1 MIWRLAWRNLWRQ
14 RSRTLILMSAVT
26 LSYAMVLAAMGMG
39 DDQHQQML
47 DAAVEGAGGDVL
59 VHGDGYWDSRAG
71 DIVVNSAAAVTEAV
85 SGVDGVRV
93 VLPRV
98 VIDGLLSTAVGNRPV
113 QLMGVNADAEVALR
127 DVQSDVVEGDRLGET
142 DLRAPLLLGGPV
154 AEELEVGPGDRVVL
168 TATGADGELT
178 RALFHVAGVIRS
190 GRADLDEVLA
200 YTTLEAAADAV
211 GLGDQLVQ
219 LGVLVAPGTEPD
231 VVKAGILAA
240 LPSDGVGLEVLTWRE
255 ALPEMVGFIEIDDA
269 FLYIYAVVIYLVV
282 VFAIANTFLV
292 SVLERVREFGLL
304 NALGLRGGRLAR
316 LVLAETTLMTMLSM
330 ALGLGL
336 AFAIHSALSRW
347 GISVAAWG
355 IEEIELAGVDLAN
368 MVMRSRIVVSK
379 WVTASV
385 LVALATICS
394 AIYPALR
401 AARLAPAEAM
411 RFYE

>member
-14 RSRTLILMSAVT
+14 RARTLILMSAVT

-39 DDQHQQML
+39 DDSHFQML

-59 VHGDGYWDSRAG
+59 VHGDGYWESRSG
-71 DIVVNSAAAVTEAV
+71 DVVIDRATAVATAVGAVPDVAA
-85 SGVDGVRV
+85 

-113 QLMGVNADAEVALR
+113 QLLGVDPEAERALR
-127 DVQSDVVEGDRLGET
+127 DVESDVVEGDRLSES
-142 DLRAPLLLGGPV
+142 DLRAPLLLGGAV

-168 TATGADGELT
+168 TATGADGELA
-178 RALFHVAGVIRS
+178 RALFHVAGVVRS

-200 YTTLEAAADAV
+200 YTTLEAASDAV

-219 LGVLVAPGTEPD
+219 LGVLVEEGVEPET
-231 VVKAGILAA
+231 VQAGIRAV
-240 LPSDGVGLEVLTWRE
+240 LPDGGAGLEVLTWRE

-269 FLYIYAVVIYLVV
+269 FLYVYAVVIYLVV

-316 LVLAETTLMTMLSM
+316 LVLAETALMTVLSM
-330 ALGLGL
+330 TLGL
-336 AFAIHSALSRW
+336 ALALAIHGALARW

-355 IEEIELAGVDLAN
+355 VEEMELAGVDLAN

-379 WVTASV
+379 WVTTSV
-385 LVALATICS
+385 LVALATVCS

>member
-26 LSYAMVLAAMGMG
+26 LSYAMVLAAMGVG
-39 DDQHQQML
+39 DDSHFQML
-47 DAAVEGAGGDVL
+47 DAAVEGAGGEVL
-59 VHGDGYWDSRAG
+59 VHGEGYWEARSG
-71 DIVVNSAAAVTEAV
+71 DILIDGAQTVGELVAA
-85 SGVDGVRV
+85 VDGVANV
-93 VLPRV
+93 MPRV
-98 VIDGLLSTAVGNRPV
+98 AIDGLLSTAVGNRPV
-113 QLMGVNADAEVALR
+113 QLLGIRPRAEVALR
-127 DVQSDVVEGDRLGET
+127 DVDADVVEGDRLDDTE
-142 DLRAPLLLGGPV
+142 LRAPLLLGGPV

-178 RALFHVAGVIRS
+178 RALFHVAGIVRS

-200 YTTLEAAADAV
+200 YTTLEAAGDAL
-211 GLGDQLVQ
+211 GLDDQLVQ
-219 LGVLVAPGTEPD
+219 FGVLVESGVEPETVQD
-231 VVKAGILAA
+231 RIREA
-240 LPSDGVGLEVLTWRE
+240 LPEGGAGLEVLTWRE

-269 FLYIYAVVIYLVV
+269 FLYVYAVVIYLVV

-316 LVLAETTLMTMLSM
+316 LVLAETALMTALSM
-330 ALGLGL
+330 VLGL
-336 AFAIHSALSRW
+336 ALALAIHGALARW

-368 MVMRSRIVVSK
+368 MVMRSQIVVCK

-385 LVALATICS
+385 LVAVATISS

>member
-26 LSYAMVLAAMGMG
+26 LSYAMVLAAMGVG
-39 DDQHQQML
+39 DDSHFQML
-47 DAAVEGAGGDVL
+47 DAAVEGAGGEVL
-59 VHGDGYWDSRAG
+59 VHGEGYWEARSG
-71 DIVVNSAAAVTEAV
+71 DILIDGAQTVGELVAA
-85 SGVDGVRV
+85 VDGVANV
-93 VLPRV
+93 MPRV
-98 VIDGLLSTAVGNRPV
+98 AIDGLLSTAVGNRPV
-113 QLMGVNADAEVALR
+113 QLLGIRPRAEVALR
-127 DVQSDVVEGDRLGET
+127 DVDADVVEGDRLDDTE
-142 DLRAPLLLGGPV
+142 LRAPLLLGGPV

-178 RALFHVAGVIRS
+178 RALFHVAGIVRS

-200 YTTLEAAADAV
+200 YTTLEAAGDAL
-211 GLGDQLVQ
+211 GLDDQLVQ
-219 LGVLVAPGTEPD
+219 FGVLVESGVEPETVQD
-231 VVKAGILAA
+231 RIREA
-240 LPSDGVGLEVLTWRE
+240 LPEGGAGLEVLTWRE

-269 FLYIYAVVIYLVV
+269 FLYVYAVVIYLVV

-316 LVLAETTLMTMLSM
+316 LVLAETALMTALSM
-330 ALGLGL
+330 VLGL
-336 AFAIHSALSRW
+336 ALALAIHGALARW

-368 MVMRSRIVVSK
+368 MVMRSQIVVSK

-385 LVALATICS
+385 LVAVATISS

>member
-59 VHGDGYWDSRAG
+59 VHGEGYWEARSG
-71 DIVVNSAAAVTEAV
+71 DLLIDGAQRVVEAV
-85 SGVDGVRV
+85 RSVEGVAH

-98 VIDGLLSTAVGNRPV
+98 AIDGLLSTAVGNRPV
-113 QLMGVNADAEVALR
+113 QLLGIRPEVEAALR
-127 DVQSDVVEGDRLGET
+127 DVEADVVEGERLGET
-142 DLRAPLLLGGPV
+142 DIRAPLLIGAPV
-154 AEELEVGPGDRVVL
+154 AEELEVEPGDRVVL

-178 RALFHVAGVIRS
+178 RALFHVAGIVRS

-200 YTTLEAAADAV
+200 WTTLEAAGDAL
-211 GLGDQLVQ
+211 GLQDQLVQ
-219 LGVLVAPGTEPD
+219 LGVLVESGVEPD
-231 VVKAGILAA
+231 RVQDGIRAV
-240 LPSDGVGLEVLTWRE
+240 LPDGGEGLEVLTWRE

-269 FLYIYAVVIYLVV
+269 FLYVYAVVIYLVV

-316 LVLAETTLMTMLSM
+316 LVLAETALMTVLSM
-330 ALGLGL
+330 ALGLAL
-336 AFAIHSALSRW
+336 AFGIHSALSRH

-385 LVALATICS
+385 LVALATIGS
-394 AIYPALR
+394 AVYPALR